1 MKTLGRIFIIIML
14 LSLTA
19 VPTFALDY
27 TDEQLLA
34 YFGMVE
40 NWTVDDLNKAG
51 LKEGDVV
58 FDELMN
64 WDLAYT
70 EEEAQEMLTNE
81 TPIESVV
88 TEPEYEGKAIVTALE
103 GGAGGSYVPCGD
115 GKLQVS
121 IQLKN
126 VIQLP
131 LENNGEPMVVYI
143 RSVVI
148 SGVSGDPTNGSYT
161 LMDCKDAS
169 GAACEKIMLGSDG
182 TATISGHVTIP
193 QVYNSGN
200 ISCTATL
207 TYSKAEG
214 AASEPPLVISGNAT
228 PTELSMCASGN
239 LDIVASKGT
248 YEQCGGKAAFTA
260 DIQVPAAGIQFIVPA
275 DLLIRSLESTN
286 VTVYE
291 TYECR
296 FTRFDE
302 TSNPI
307 SGGACEPGQRIEVF
321 PNDKIRLEMFI
332 DKLNNPIEETSG
344 EKALEINWRLGGIN
358 GFLSGQLE
366 SKVGPAELCAARIV
380 PLAPLAPAAGT
391 ADNPLEPEQFWNITH
406 NNAVTG
412 VYQKCGKFAVIQL
425 RLRNEG
431 AKAGKIMLPGYVS
444 VNGGTPITYYWMS
457 TLPAEGNQIT
467 LEPGQTVSLVGR
479 LYLTNVTSQ
488 TAADTPVLVV
498 VMFPELNMIMG
509 GEAISDKN
517 TERCYTVQ

>member
-1 MKTLGRIFIIIML
+1 MKTLGRIFIIIMI

-19 VPTFALDY
+19 MPAFAQNY
-27 TDEQLLA
+27 TDEQLLEH
-34 YFGMVE
+34 FGSVE
-40 NWTVDDLNKAG
+40 NWTVSDLNKAG

-64 WDLAYT
+64 WELAYT
-70 EEEAQEMLTNE
+70 EEEAQELLAEE
-81 TPIESVV
+81 TAVKPVE

-121 IQLKN
+121 IRLKN

-148 SGVSGDPTNGSYT
+148 SAVSGDPTNGSYT
-161 LMDCKDAS
+161 LADCKDVS
-169 GAACEKIMLGSDG
+169 GASCEKLALGADG
-182 TATISGHVTIP
+182 TTTISGYVTIP

-200 ISCTATL
+200 ISYTATL

-214 AASEPPLVISGNAT
+214 AASEAPLEIAGIAA
-228 PTELSMCASGN
+228 PTELSMCADDS
-239 LDIVASKGT
+239 LEIVATKGT

-260 DIQVPAAGIQFIVPA
+260 DILVPAAGVQFIVPA
-275 DLLIRSLESTN
+275 DLLVRAQDSAN
-286 VTVYE
+286 VTVYDA
-291 TYECR
+291 YECR

-302 TSNPI
+302 TANPI

-321 PNDKIRLEMFI
+321 PNDKIRLEAFI
-332 DKLNNPIEETSG
+332 DKLNNPITETNS
-344 EKALEINWRLGGIN
+344 EQAMEINWRLGGVN

-391 ADNPLEPEQFWNITH
+391 ADNPLKPEQFWNITH

-412 VYQKCGKFAVIQL
+412 VYQKCGKFAVIQM

-431 AKAGKIMLPGYVS
+431 AKAGKITLPGYVT

-488 TAADTPVLVV
+488 TAADTPVLVT

-509 GEAISDKN
+509 GEVISDKN
-517 TERCYTVQ
+517 TERCYTAQ